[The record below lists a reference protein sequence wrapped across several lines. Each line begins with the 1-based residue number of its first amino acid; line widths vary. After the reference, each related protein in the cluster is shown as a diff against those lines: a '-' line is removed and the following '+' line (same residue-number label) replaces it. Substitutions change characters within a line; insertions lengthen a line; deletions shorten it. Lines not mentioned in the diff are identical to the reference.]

1 MEMLLLLCLATEPD
15 CNLQT
20 AQQII
25 RVPMQQLAINCAY
38 QAESYI
44 VQNGIEVAG
53 LKMNAKCR
61 L

>member
-1 MEMLLLLCLATEPD
+1 MEMILLLCLATEPD
-15 CNLQT
+15 CNVQT
-20 AQQII
+20 ATQVI
-25 RVPMQQLAINCAY
+25 RVQMQQLTINCAY

-44 VQNGIEVAG
+44 VQNGIELAG